1 MTEYKNEAVF
11 ARVSKSGDSVYIQN
25 IDDRLGKDVSALI
38 ANKGEMDNMLNGSA
52 EWVKLGIVK
61 REEDAE

>member
-11 ARVSKSGDSVYIQN
+11 MRVSKRGESVYIQN
-25 IDDRLGKDVSALI
+25 IDERLGADVSALI
-38 ANKGEMDNMLNGSA
+38 ANKGEMENLLNGSA

-61 REEDAE
+61 REEAP